1 MSAETKENREKLLAD
16 MSAERGYLPAPWAY
30 MAENDIEFLE
40 AYNNLY
46 NRALNDGKALPIKTR
61 ELVAIAILAFRGN
74 VDGVYEHAK
83 RVLKHGG
90 TKQELLEAFETT
102 IVPGGAP
109 TFATCL
115 RALMRIEA
123 EENSRRTQE

>member
-1 MSAETKENREKLLAD
+1 MSIKTKKNREKLLAD

-30 MAENDIEFLE
+30 VAENDIEFLE

-46 NRALNDGKALPIKTR
+46 SRALNDGKALPIKTR

-90 TKQELLEAFETT
+90 TKQGLLEAFEST

-123 EENSRRTQE
+123 EEGGQKQK